1 MTTTT
6 IAHRPGSLRAT
17 TQYDYILLDGSSSM
31 MSKWYE
37 TLSAIQSYVDAA
49 KQGNVHS
56 RVLLHVF
63 DSNNADYIAREAVIS
78 DWTNLRDDAIG
89 STWGSTPLYD
99 AITLM
104 GRRLRDLDPPR
115 ASIVIVTDGDENGS
129 RFTNLTQ
136 AKSILDWCRAKGWQ
150 VTFIGADF
158 NNSEQSR
165 ALGANE
171 HTAIGVQQR
180 KLTDA
185 ASALGRKRAR
195 YGLYGEGMD
204 YTRDEQVQFGG
215 FLSAPG
221 ATS

>member
-63 DSNNADYIAREAVIS
+63 DSNNADYIAREAVIR

-136 AKSILDWCRAKGWQ
+136 AKAILDWCRAKGWQ